1 MDEKEKSDRLEAAI
15 TGIIPIVTTLSYSE
29 WSRIIRLVDH
39 FYNSKAAKVQLDGSD
54 LEKLKENL
62 ISEFIS

>member
-1 MDEKEKSDRLEAAI
+1 MSAKERSDRLEAAI
-15 TGIIPIVTTLSYSE
+15 SGIIPIVATLSCAE
-29 WSRIIRLVDH
+29 WSRIVRLVDH
-39 FYNSKAAKVQLDGSD
+39 FYSSKAAKVQLDGSD